1 VAEIHPTCHCV
12 SGGLLYSIFKYKAVA
27 LAPLSIAPYLPDVVV
42 VEAKTEQVMWLAL
55 ASMYNTGG
63 RYTFSTGVLQAT
75 CVDGTILPFLS
86 GEVNMSFGCYGCR
99 EATDMQDD
107 EAIIGI
113 PAGKLQEIVASLEKL
128 AEKAMPRVRAKKVY
142 QTYTERVS

>member
-1 VAEIHPTCHCV
+1 MSEKCLCEPDEVILLPC
-12 SGGLLYSIFKYKAVA
+12 SGGSNCGQLCEYSRHQINA
-27 LAPLSIAPYLPDVVV
+27 
-42 VEAKTEQVMWLAL
+42 
-55 ASMYNTGG
+55 GG
-63 RYTFSTGVLQAT
+63 RDTFSTGVLQAT

-113 PAGKLQEIVASLEKL
+113 PAGKLQGIVASLSKL

-142 QTYTERVS
+142 QMYMERLGYNCFKRGRL